1 MKNKQLIQLF
11 LVNLKEFYRE
21 PGIIF
26 WGLLFP
32 ILTSWGLGI
41 AFTQNRE
48 QVRKIAA
55 IVTENTAQLNH
66 FIDEFS
72 TPVKNDDGTTSYIT
86 IIKNEKIGNTRF
98 IFDTMS
104 WEEAVI
110 QMKRGNI
117 SMTLTEKDNLIT
129 YNFDPRNPES
139 QLIHLQISGMLN
151 QTSVMDE
158 TNSIRPLTLKGTRY
172 IDFLIPGLLAMGV
185 MMSCMWGIGYTMVE
199 RRSKKLLRRIVA
211 TPMVKGNYITAI
223 FISRL
228 ILNIVQS
235 FVLYLFAYLY
245 FETTIQGS
253 IMAAFLLYLA
263 GDFCFSGLAVLVSS
277 RTSKPE
283 IGNGVINAIVS
294 PLMFI
299 CGIFFSYHNFPD
311 TIIPFIQKL
320 PLTLLADGLR
330 GIFNEGAG
338 LNSVFDEIII
348 LTASGFVFSFIGLK
362 IFKWY

>member
-41 AFTQNRE
+41 AFTQSRE
-48 QVRKIAA
+48 QVRKIAV
-55 IVTENTAQLNH
+55 ITTENTLLLNR
-66 FIDEFS
+66 FIQEHT
-72 TPVKNDDGTTSYIT
+72 TPIINSNGTLSYET
-86 IIKNEKIGNTRF
+86 IIKNEKIGDTRF
-98 IFDTMS
+98 IFNTMS

-110 QMKRGNI
+110 QMKRGNY
-117 SMTLTEKDNLIT
+117 SMTLTENEGQIA
-129 YNFDPRNPES
+129 YNFDPLNPES
-139 QLIHLQISGMLN
+139 QLIHLQVSGMLN
-151 QTSVMDE
+151 QTNVMNG

-172 IDFLIPGLLAMGV
+172 IDFLVPGLLAMGV

-211 TPMVKGNYITAI
+211 TPMLKGNYITAI

-228 ILNIVQS
+228 LLNIVQS
-235 FVLYLFAYLY
+235 LVLYIFAFLY
-245 FETTIQGS
+245 FGTSVQGS
-253 IMAAFLLYLA
+253 ILAAFLLYLA

-283 IGNGVINAIVS
+283 IGNGVINAIVT
-294 PLMFI
+294 PLMFV
-299 CGIFFSYHNFPD
+299 CGIFFSYQNFPD
-311 TIIPFIQKL
+311 SIIPAIQKL
-320 PLTLLADGLR
+320 PLTMLADGMR
-330 GIFNEGAG
+330 SIFNEGAG
-338 LNSVFDEIII
+338 LKSVIDEI
-348 LTASGFVFSFIGLK
+348 LVLSASGFVFSFIGLK